1 MREMETTM
9 PRPGSRTTGFRTAGP
24 VGALAAATA
33 VLLTTRT
40 AHAVDVLG
48 GLEAPFR
55 AALESGNYAPA
66 LGLVFAAGLATS
78 LTPCVY
84 PMIVITVSVFGA
96 RQAKTRAEGAM
107 LSTAF
112 VLGIA
117 AVMTPLGTIAGATGG
132 IFGAALS
139 NPFVLV
145 GLAVLF
151 LVLAAGMFGGFEMNL
166 PASLQ
171 NRLAQ
176 VGGIGGKGAFA
187 LGMVSALI
195 AAPCTGPVL
204 AFLLTWIGTTGN
216 VAFGALSMFVYALG
230 LGLLFWVVGTFAV
243 ALPKS
248 GRWLE
253 WVKSVFGV
261 VMVVMALYYLKPLL
275 PLPLPVEKTQWV
287 VVAGLVLLGAGLLGG
302 AIHLTFHGPLGRRV
316 RKGVAIGAAVAGSFL
331 LVSYAEA
338 LPPGAKIQWLKDY
351 SDARALAQAES
362 RPLLVDFGADWCG
375 ACKELERVT
384 FSDPRVVAACQARG
398 FVPVHVDLT
407 SSENVDEN
415 AAALDGYDQRGLP
428 LVVFHDRKGDE
439 IARITQFIPPEEML
453 ALIAQLDGR

>member
-1 MREMETTM
+1 MLVLRMLVM
-9 PRPGSRTTGFRTAGP
+9 QASDVLRQAG
-24 VGALAAATA
+24 AAAVFTVVA
-33 VLLTTRT
+33 GMVIFGTVGT
-40 AHAVDVLG
+40 AHAVDVFG

-55 AALESGNYAPA
+55 AALASGNFGPA

-96 RQAKTRAEGAM
+96 RQAKSRFEGAM

-139 NPFVLV
+139 NPVVLI
-145 GLAVLF
+145 GLAILF
-151 LVLAAGMFGGFEMNL
+151 LVLAVGMFGGFEMNL

-176 VGGIGGKGAFA
+176 VGGIGFKGAFA

-216 VAFGALSMFVYALG
+216 VAFGALSMFTYAIG
-230 LGLLFWVVGTFAV
+230 LGMLFWVVGTFAV
-243 ALPKS
+243 SLPKS

-253 WVKSVFGV
+253 WVKSIFGV

-275 PLPLPVEKTQWV
+275 GLPLPVERTDWV
-287 VVAGLVLLGAGLLGG
+287 VWGGLGLLVAGLLGG
-302 AIHLTFHGPLGRRV
+302 AVHLTFHDRPAKRI
-316 RKGVAIGAAVAGSFL
+316 RKGAAIVAAVVGSFL

-338 LPPGAKIQWLKDY
+338 LPRGAKIAWLEDY
-351 SDARALAQAES
+351 SDARELAARTG
-362 RPLLVDFGADWCG
+362 RPLLVDFGAEWCG
-375 ACKELERVT
+375 ACKELDRET
-384 FSDPRVVAACQARG
+384 FSDPRVVAACNARG

-407 SSENVDEN
+407 SSDNVEEN
-415 AAALDGYDQRGLP
+415 AKALDGYDQRGLP
-428 LVVFHDRKGDE
+428 LVVFHDREGQE
-439 IARITQFIPPEEML
+439 VARVTKFIPPDEML
-453 ALIAQLDGR
+453 ALMAQLD